1 MIRVAVAVA
10 LPGRQQVVEL
20 ELPEGATVADAIAAA
35 GIAGRAPG
43 VGLESA
49 EWGIWGKVCGLG
61 TPLRGGDR
69 VELLRPLAADAK
81 DQRRER
87 VRNAS
92 RRSRSGP

>member
-10 LPGRQQVVEL
+10 LSDRQDVIEL
-20 ELPEGATVADAIAAA
+20 DLPEGATVADAVAAA
-35 GIAGRAPG
+35 GVAERLPG
-43 VGLESA
+43 AA
-49 EWGIWGKVCGLG
+49 EWGIWGKACKSG
-61 TPLRGGDR
+61 TPLRDGDR

>member
-10 LPGRQQVVEL
+10 LRDVQDVVEVD
-20 ELPEGATVADAIAAA
+20 LPEGALLADAIRAARVA
-35 GIAGRAPG
+35 ERNPG
-43 VGLESA
+43 LQPEAA
-49 EWGIWGKVCGLG
+49 EWAIWGKVRPVNSL
-61 TPLRGGDR
+61 LRDGDR

-87 VRNAS
+87 VRTSS

>member
-10 LPGRQQVVEL
+10 LRDRQDVIEI

-35 GIAGRAPG
+35 GIDWRPHAAGPDA
-43 VGLESA
+43 A
-49 EWGIWGKVCGLG
+49 EWGIWGKACGPG
-61 TPLRGGDR
+61 TPLRDGDR